1 MTDQHAPECIGDI
14 DDDEEKG
21 KDHDA
26 GRLGG
31 DLSGDERQNDERGVG
46 NDEVQYPRSVLRQVG
61 EGKEFSRQCQ
71 HDSKQKNQQELQ
83 NIDGRAGQPGTD
95 AEQADEKCDNDAVN
109 TGTGQNTAKKV
120 HDRGRLADKPAFLVD
135 IFIVTFFIRKVKS
148 RMHGRNSKKA
158 LTICT

>member
-1 MTDQHAPECIGDI
+1 MTDQHAPEYIGDI

-31 DLSGDERQNDERGVG
+31 DLSGNERQNDKRGIG

-61 EGKEFSRQCQ
+61 EEKEFSRQCQ
-71 HDSKQKNQQELQ
+71 HDTEQKDQQELQ
-83 NIDGRAGQPGTD
+83 NIDGRTGQTGTD

-109 TGTGQNTAKKV
+109 TGTGQNTAEKV
-120 HDRGRLADKPAFLVD
+120 HGRGRLADKPAFLVD
-135 IFIVTFFIRKVKS
+135 IFIVTFFTGKVKS
-148 RMHGRNSKKA
+148 RIQGRNSKKA
-158 LTICT
+158 LTIRT